1 MTQHGFHAGQSRARR
16 ASDDADVIVVGAG
29 PGGSSAAYHLA
40 RAGLDVL
47 VLEKSTLDRKSVV

>member
-1 MTQHGFHAGQSRARR
+1 MTQHGSSTGPPRARR
-16 ASDDADVIVVGAG
+16 TGDDADVIVVGAG

-47 VLEKSTLDRKSVV
+47 LL